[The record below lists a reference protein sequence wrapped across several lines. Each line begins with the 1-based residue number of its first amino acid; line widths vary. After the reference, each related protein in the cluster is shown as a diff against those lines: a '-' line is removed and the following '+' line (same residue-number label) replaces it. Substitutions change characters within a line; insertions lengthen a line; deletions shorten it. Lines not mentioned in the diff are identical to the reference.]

1 MILSKKELSL
11 LLELIYGIILI
22 FLFLPHLK
30 EFKVD
35 LFLNL
40 NASIGFVIALV
51 IISIVYFEVGFTLI
65 ELFYRKKKK
74 DFVDERELLIDL
86 KLYKWGFYLYEI
98 VLTGLFVHFII
109 KGDFSSLSENILF
122 YAFTFVISI
131 SIVKSLSR
139 LILYRTT

>member
-1 MILSKKELSL
+1 MKLSKNELSL

-30 EFKVD
+30 EFKGD

-51 IISIVYFEVGFTLI
+51 ITSIVYFAVGFTLI
-65 ELFYRKKKK
+65 EFFYRKKKK

-86 KLYKWGFYLYEI
+86 KLFKWGFYLYEI
-98 VLTGLFVHFII
+98 VLTGLFVHLII
-109 KGDFSSLSENILF
+109 QGDFPSLSENILF
-122 YAFTFVISI
+122 YAFTFIISI

>member
-1 MILSKKELSL
+1 MKLSKKELSL

-30 EFKVD
+30 EFKGD

-40 NASIGFVIALV
+40 NASIGFVIALY
-51 IISIVYFEVGFTLI
+51 I
-65 ELFYRKKKK
+65 KKKK

-98 VLTGLFVHFII
+98 VLTGLFVHLII
-109 KGDFSSLSENILF
+109 QGDFSSLSENILF
-122 YAFTFVISI
+122 YAFTFIISI

>member
-1 MILSKKELSL
+1 MKLSKNELSL

-51 IISIVYFEVGFTLI
+51 ITSIVYFAVGFTLI
-65 ELFYRKKKK
+65 EFFYRKKKK

-86 KLYKWGFYLYEI
+86 KLFKWGFYLYEI
-98 VLTGLFVHFII
+98 VLTGLFVHLII
-109 KGDFSSLSENILF
+109 QGDFPSLSENILF
-122 YAFTFVISI
+122 YAFTFIISI
-131 SIVKSLSR
+131 SIVKSLSC

>member
-1 MILSKKELSL
+1 MKLSKNELSL

-30 EFKVD
+30 EFKGD

-51 IISIVYFEVGFTLI
+51 ITSIVYFAVGFTLI
-65 ELFYRKKKK
+65 EFFYRKKKK

-98 VLTGLFVHFII
+98 VLTGLFVHLII
-109 KGDFSSLSENILF
+109 QGDFPSLSENILF
-122 YAFTFVISI
+122 YAFTFIISI
-131 SIVKSLSR
+131 SIVKSLSC

>member
-1 MILSKKELSL
+1 MKLSKNELSL

-30 EFKVD
+30 EFKGD

-51 IISIVYFEVGFTLI
+51 ITSIVYFAVGFTLI
-65 ELFYRKKKK
+65 EFFYRKKKK

-86 KLYKWGFYLYEI
+86 KLFKWGFYLYEI
-98 VLTGLFVHFII
+98 VLTGLFVHLII
-109 KGDFSSLSENILF
+109 QGDFPSLSENILF
-122 YAFTFVISI
+122 YAFTFIISI
-131 SIVKSLSR
+131 SIVKSLSC

>member
-1 MILSKKELSL
+1 MKLSKKELSL

-30 EFKVD
+30 EFKGD

-51 IISIVYFEVGFTLI
+51 ITSIVYFAVGFTLI

-98 VLTGLFVHFII
+98 VLTGLFVHLII
-109 KGDFSSLSENILF
+109 QGDFSSLSKNILF
-122 YAFTFVISI
+122 YAFTFIISI